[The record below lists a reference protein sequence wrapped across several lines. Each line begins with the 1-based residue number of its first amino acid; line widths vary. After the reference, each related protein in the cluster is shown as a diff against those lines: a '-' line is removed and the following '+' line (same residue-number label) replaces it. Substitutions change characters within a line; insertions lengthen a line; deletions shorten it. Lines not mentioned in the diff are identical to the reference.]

1 MTAGGTREAID
12 PVRFI
17 GNRSSGKMG
26 YAIACDAARRGADV
40 ILVSGPTALAAPRNV
55 TLNSPW
61 NRPQEM
67 LDACLTVYDSVDAVI
82 KAAAVADYRPHEKA
96 AQRSRK
102 MRKASPSTLIRTLIS

>member
-26 YAIACDAARRGADV
+26 YAIACDAAPRRRCDPC
-40 ILVSGPTALAAPRNV
+40 LRTDGPCGPANV
-55 TLNSPW
+55 TLIPVEST
-61 NRPQEM
+61 QEM

-96 AQRSRK
+96 AQK
-102 MRKASPSTLIRTLIS
+102 IKKNEESPHHRP